1 MRILVFGHRLEM
13 GGSQTN
19 TVDLAAEIRDRFGHE
34 VTLFA
39 TPGRSAELARA
50 HDLALIEAPEPG
62 RVHPSPR
69 MTRALDDAVRRVRPD
84 LLHVWEW
91 QQILDAYYSAAHR
104 SGLPMLGTNMMMEPL
119 RSIPPEVPLTASTQ
133 QIVDGSRAIMSAP
146 VWRLEP
152 PVDTD
157 RDDPGIVDPMPFIRA
172 HDLADDSAARFVIVS
187 RIVESMKLE
196 SMRDAIRAV
205 ELLAPARAVRLVI
218 VGGGTAEASV
228 ASQAEGVNARL
239 GRRAIVM
246 TGPLQDPRPAY
257 AAAEVMLGMG
267 SSAIRGLAF
276 GKPTIVL
283 GEQGFS
289 EVFDAT
295 TRPLFAEQGY
305 YGIGPGPA
313 GGDAA
318 ARLAR
323 QMEQVLDDP
332 AIPTVAA
339 ESRALVVERYSVP
352 AATVGMAGS
361 SRTC

>member
-1 MRILVFGHRLEM
+1 M

-172 HDLADDSAARFVIVS
+172 HDLTDDSAARFVIVS

-218 VGGGTAEASV
+218 VGGG
-228 ASQAEGVNARL
+228 
-239 GRRAIVM
+239 
-246 TGPLQDPRPAY
+246 
-257 AAAEVMLGMG
+257 AAEVMLGMG

-352 AATVGMAGS
+352 AAAKHLESIYREVVERAPRSPKTWTTVRFLPIALATQLPERVKAPLRRLMP
-361 SRTC
+361 